1 MRVLVLSWEWP
12 PVLYGGLGR
21 HVHALAHALTRAGH
35 EVVVVTQHA
44 DDAPYEEV
52 VDGVRVV
59 RVPEDPP
66 LVPRADLLTWVLAL
80 NHALARAALRVG
92 AELRPD
98 VVHAHDWVVAHAG
111 AAVRDGLGVPLVATI
126 HATEAGRHQGW
137 LPGSDNRAI
146 HSIEWWLTSAARRVI
161 ACSSHMRWE
170 ITQLFG
176 VPGDVVDVVP
186 NGLDPAAW
194 QVDPA
199 RVQAARAEY
208 APEPGSPLVVFTGR
222 LEYEKGVH
230 HLLAAVPRLR
240 ARHPAVHVAVAGRGT
255 YSTELRDLAAHLR
268 LGWEVRFPGYLD
280 ECSLR
285 ALAAAADVAVV
296 PSIYEPFGMVALEAA
311 AMGTALVVAETGG
324 LREVVSHGETGL
336 LFPPGDVAALAD
348 AVGRLLD
355 DPGLRARLVAA
366 AREKVQRD
374 HAWSTVAAATAA
386 VYERAAAEERRWGP
400 HASAVGSERRRRL
413 VLREGNLLA
422 GRAVRLGP

>member
-1 MRVLVLSWEWP
+1 MLLSWEWP

-21 HVHALAHALTRAGH
+21 HVHALAHALADAGH
-35 EVVVVTQHA
+35 DVVVLTQHA
-44 DDAPYEEV
+44 EGAAHDET

-66 LVPRADLLTWVLAL
+66 LVPRADLLTWVLAF

-92 AELRPD
+92 AETRPD
-98 VVHAHDWVVAHAG
+98 VVHSHDWVVAHAG

-137 LPGSDNRAI
+137 LPGPDNRAI
-146 HSIEWWLTSAARRVI
+146 HSIEWWLTAEARRVI
-161 ACSSHMRWE
+161 ACSHHMKWE
-170 ITQLFG
+170 VTQLFG
-176 VPGDVVDVVP
+176 VPGEVVDVVP

-194 QVDPA
+194 QVEPTRA
-199 RVQAARAEY
+199 EAARAEY

-240 ARHPAVHVAVAGRGT
+240 ARHPGVHVAVCGRGT
-255 YSTELRDLAAHLR
+255 YSTELRDLAARLR
-268 LGWEVRFPGYLD
+268 LGWEVQFTGYLD

-285 ALAAAADVAVV
+285 ALASAADVAVV

-311 AMGTALVVAETGG
+311 AMGTALVVADTGG
-324 LREVVSHGETGL
+324 LREVVTHGETGL
-336 LFPPGDVAALAD
+336 LFPPGDVPALAD

-355 DPGLRARLVAA
+355 DPGLRAGLVAA
-366 AREKVQRD
+366 ARAKVERD
-374 HAWSTVAAATAA
+374 HAWTAVAAATVE
-386 VYERAAAEERRWGP
+386 VYERAVRQEHRVDPVAVPPAA
-400 HASAVGSERRRRL
+400 ERRRRL
-413 VLREGNLLA
+413 VLPEGNLLA
-422 GRAVRLGP
+422 GSRRDGVTAG